1 MPQHHYNAQ
10 ITTFSSPQRTATLEQ
25 AFTTDPSPSLAA
37 KRRLAMQLG
46 MTLRQVQM
54 WFQNRRAKAKRR
66 GEVLNLREDRKAA
79 LLFHHTSVQEGHHRN
94 LRLVTTLDVSE

>member
-1 MPQHHYNAQ
+1 VAQ
-10 ITTFSSPQRTATLEQ
+10 TTALSLPQRKATLEQ

-37 KRRLAMQLG
+37 KRRLAMQLD

-66 GEVLNLREDRKAA
+66 GEVLNLRKAT
-79 LLFHHTSVQEGHHRN
+79 LLFHHTSVHEGGDGRHRD